1 MNIDEILA
9 VINAEKLN
17 RVARAQFLYEET
29 GKQSF
34 NIIKETIFEVCIK
47 LEENFKKYFDE
58 KNKNFTE

>member
-34 NIIKETIFEVCIK
+34 NIIKETIFGVCIE
-47 LEENFKKYFDE
+47 LEENFKNYFDE